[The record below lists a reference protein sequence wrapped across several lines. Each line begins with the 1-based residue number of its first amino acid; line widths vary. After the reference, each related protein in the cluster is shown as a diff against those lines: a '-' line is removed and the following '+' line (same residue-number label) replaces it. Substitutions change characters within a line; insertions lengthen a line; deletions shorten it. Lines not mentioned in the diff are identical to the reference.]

1 MNADDSAAAK
11 TFATTA
17 QTQESIPNYARN
29 YRPPSRV
36 QVDRRKLQNAMQQ
49 QADSDQKNR
58 HKEKLID
65 LAIGEHMNNDAM
77 EVMRQ

>member
-1 MNADDSAAAK
+1 
-11 TFATTA
+11 
-17 QTQESIPNYARN
+17 
-29 YRPPSRV
+29 
-36 QVDRRKLQNAMQQ
+36 MQQ

-77 EVMRQ
+77 EVMRQQREFLQAKKEIARQACTSTWDE